1 SALKKTKQHLDLEKI
16 LDQWIST
23 KAGRR
28 SFLLSL
34 PLLYAACST
43 PSHRNREG
51 DNAGQETTLSIAD
64 EKRMTAEVL
73 PEMQREYPPVQD
85 SEVQNY
91 LSGLGRKIV
100 NANGLEG
107 QPYNYTFTAVDTK
120 MVNAFAL
127 PAGTVMVTAPLIT
140 MAETEAELAGV
151 IGHEIGHVKARHTAE
166 RMDRQKDSESKGFW
180 YKLGGGVIGGAAGF
194 GIGKLMCPP
203 QDNACLAKATAV
215 GVGAGVVGGLLVT
228 KYAFM
233 ANSREDEMEADR
245 IGFRTA
251 LKAGFAR
258 EHVGTFYSKLLKIE
272 QEQKAKGGGNS
283 IVTSISDAMSTHPPS
298 QERVNQMKIMVS
310 QVPQSKN
317 AVVSSREFEKIKGR
331 VQQLIQKKG
340 SQS

>member
-1 SALKKTKQHLDLEKI
+1 MKKTQERAFEQI

-34 PLLYAACST
+34 PLLYASCST
-43 PSHRNREG
+43 PNHRDREG
-51 DNAGQETTLSIAD
+51 NNVGQETSLSIAD

-73 PEMQREYPPVQD
+73 PEMRKEYPPIQD
-85 SEVQNY
+85 PDVQNY

-107 QPYNYTFTAVDTK
+107 QPYNYSFTAVDTK

-127 PAGTVMVTAPLIT
+127 PAGTVMVTAPLLT

-166 RMDRQKDSESKGFW
+166 RMDAQKANESQGFW
-180 YKLGGGVIGGAAGF
+180 YKLGGGVVGGAAGF
-194 GIGKLMCPP
+194 GLGKLLCPP
-203 QDNACLAKATAV
+203 SDNACLAKATAV
-215 GVGAGVVGGLLVT
+215 GVGAGVVGGLLIT

-258 EHVGTFYSKLLKIE
+258 EHVGAFYTKLLRLE
-272 QEQKAKGGGNS
+272 QDQKAKGGGTS

-298 QERVNQMKIMVS
+298 QERVNQMQILVN

-317 AVVSSREFEKIKGR
+317 AVVSSKEFERIQGR
-331 VQQLIQKKG
+331 VRQLLQKKG
-340 SQS
+340 SDA